1 MKKNIQFILDN
12 KHSLSREFISKLDSS
27 DIKELLGRLK
37 VRKENDPATSFLVNA
52 MAKAAP
58 EKLLPE
64 LTKIVQLRKNEQD
77 LLTAVKYLGQIGG
90 PKEEKHLLKLM
101 ELRDQSLLRSKT
113 ALALGSI
120 GTKAS
125 VKPLLEAALSGGT
138 EKPAARLG
146 LFLLAS
152 RLQHPWNEIRE
163 ADFLEG
169 TRFIK
174 PSSTAKVFPIK
185 PVMTKTAESA
195 LENLSDTFGM
205 KFSGRNALKFK
216 CGQDDHL
223 LVMNSAYDITPVHR
237 AGNAMA
243 SPAAVL
249 MKSPTDNSWSVRFL
263 VFLAPGKN
271 GVSNVYVL
279 RTDGHRVLQGTQVG
293 NRFNLETVD
302 DRPVAAMRLSGIFS
316 GGKISEP
323 EILSESLVKSK
334 RIPAP
339 SIHGA

>member
-12 KHSLSREFISKLDSS
+12 KHSLSREFINKLDST
-27 DIKELLGRLK
+27 DIKELLERLK
-37 VRKENDPATSFLVNA
+37 IRKENDPATSFLVNA
-52 MAKAAP
+52 MAQAAP

-64 LTKIVQLRKNEQD
+64 LTKMVELRKNEQD
-77 LLTAVKYLGQIGG
+77 LLTAIKYLGQIGG

-101 ELRDQSLLRSKT
+101 ELRDQNLLRSKT

-125 VKPLLEAALSGGT
+125 VKPLLEAALSNGA

-152 RLQHPWNEIRE
+152 RLNHPWNEIRE
-163 ADFLEG
+163 ADFREG
-169 TRFIK
+169 TLIK
-174 PSSTAKVFPIK
+174 PSATAKIFPIK
-185 PVMTKTAESA
+185 PVMTKTAETA

-223 LVMNSAYDITPVHR
+223 LVMNSTVDTSLVQRP
-237 AGNAMA
+237 GNTMA
-243 SPAAVL
+243 CPAAVL

-263 VFLAPGKN
+263 VFLTPGKN
-271 GVSNVYVL
+271 ETSAVYVL
-279 RTDGHRVLQGTQVG
+279 RTDGYRLLQGTLVG
-293 NRFNLETVD
+293 NRFTLETVD
-302 DRPVAAMRLSGIFS
+302 DRPVAAMRLTGILS
-316 GGKISEP
+316 GGKITEP
-323 EILSESLVKSK
+323 EILSESLVKST
-334 RIPAP
+334 RIPVP
-339 SIHGA
+339 SKHMT

>member
-27 DIKELLGRLK
+27 DIKELLERLK

-125 VKPLLEAALSGGT
+125 VKPLLEAALSSGI

-146 LFLLAS
+146 LFLLGS
-152 RLQHPWNEIRE
+152 RLRHPWDEIRE

-174 PSSTAKVFPIK
+174 PSATAEVFSIK

-223 LVMNSAYDITPVHR
+223 LVLNPTGDTSSTQRPGNSLAC
-237 AGNAMA
+237 
-243 SPAAVL
+243 PAAVL

-263 VFLAPGKN
+263 VFLTPGKN
-271 GVSNVYVL
+271 ETSTVYVL
-279 RTDGHRVLQGTQVG
+279 RTDGYRLLQGTLVG
-293 NRFNLETVD
+293 NRFSLETVD
-302 DRPVAAMRLSGIFS
+302 DRPVAAMRLTGILS
-316 GGKISEP
+316 GGKITEP

-334 RIPAP
+334 RIPVP
-339 SIHGA
+339 SKHGA